1 MSRDSLRRGACDIV
15 ARYRTKQLDPVEVVE
30 AHIKRIEAVNPML
43 NAVVADRFDHARAEA
58 EQARAAYRTTGSSP
72 PPLTGVPCT
81 IKEFCGVEGMPHTG
95 GVWSRR
101 HHIADRDGTVVKRLR
116 DAGAII
122 LGVTNVP
129 EGGLWAE
136 THNRIFGRTNNP
148 WDTHRTSGGS
158 SGGEGAIIAAGGSVF
173 GVGSDVGGSI
183 RIPAA
188 FCGIVGHKP
197 THRTVPST
205 GHYPAAIGGSVAPFT
220 MGPMTR
226 TVADVYPLLSIMMGP
241 DGQDPLCL
249 EQPLIDPST
258 VNLANLRVYPVDSI
272 GRTRISD
279 EFRQTIRGAARG
291 LERRG
296 ATIHTLD
303 NPKLRYGF
311 DMWAAMMKEF
321 GPKYAE
327 IVGEDGH
334 VNLARELSRY
344 PRGRSAHTGPVL
356 LMMLLERL
364 LDSFSGQLQQRL
376 SMIHEL
382 QRELEEEL
390 GENGVILYPPFS
402 RPAPRH
408 RAFVLRFFDAACTA
422 LFNVLEFPVTQL
434 PMGVGSRRLPLGV
447 QIAAARGMD
456 HLTLAAAQALEVDFG
471 GWELVE
477 PHRSRMWLTL
487 T

>member
-1 MSRDSLRRGACDIV
+1 MSRDVLRRGAMDIA
-15 ARYRTKQLDPVEVVE
+15 ARYRNRDLDPVEVVE
-30 AHIKRIEAVNPML
+30 AHIQRIQAVNPML
-43 NAVVADRFDHARAEA
+43 NAVVADRFEEAREEA
-58 EQARAAYRTTGSSP
+58 QEARAAYRRRGDTP
-72 PPLTGVPCT
+72 PPLKGVPCT
-81 IKEFCGVEGMPHTG
+81 IKEFCGVAGMPHTG
-95 GVWSRR
+95 GVWSMRD
-101 HHIADRDGTVVKRLR
+101 HKAKADGTVVKRLR
-116 DAGAII
+116 EAGAII

-129 EGGLWAE
+129 EGGVWAE
-136 THNRIFGRTNNP
+136 THNRVFGRTNNP
-148 WDTHRTSGGS
+148 WDTNRTSGGS
-158 SGGEGAIIAAGGSVF
+158 SGGEGAIIAAGGSPF

-205 GHYPAAIGGSVAPFT
+205 GHYPPAIGGRVAPFT

-226 TVADVYPLLSIMMGP
+226 TVADIYPLLSIMTGA
-241 DGQDPLCL
+241 DGVDPLCTGQTL
-249 EQPLIDPST
+249 TDPAS
-258 VNLANLRVYPVDSI
+258 VNLKELIVYPIESD
-272 GRTRISD
+272 GRTRVTK
-279 EFRQTIRGAARG
+279 EFRQTIQSAARC

-296 ATIHTLD
+296 ATIRRLNND
-303 NPKLRYGF
+303 KLRYAF
-311 DMWAAMMKEF
+311 ELWAAVMKEF
-321 GPKYAE
+321 GPEYAE
-327 IVGEDGH
+327 IVGENGH
-334 VNLARELSRY
+334 VPLLRELGRY

-364 LDSFSGQLQQRL
+364 LDRLSGRIQQRL
-376 SMIHEL
+376 AMIEEL
-382 QRELEEEL
+382 QAELESDL
-390 GENGVILYPPFS
+390 GDNGVLLYPPFS

-408 RAFVLRFFDAACTA
+408 RAFALTFFDAACTTI
-422 LFNVLEFPVTQL
+422 FNVLEFPVTQL

-456 HLTLAAAQALEVDFG
+456 HLTIATAAALETDFG